1 MRFWQR
7 LKDVMEQEHAT
18 PSELMDYTGLDQKGF
33 TAYRNGSRTPS
44 ISTLVLIADF
54 FNMTLSELLEGVDE

>member
-7 LKDVMEQEHAT
+7 FQEVMETEHAT
-18 PSELMDYTGLDQKGF
+18 PDEVMDYTGMDKKGF
-33 TAYRNGSRTPS
+33 TAYKNGSRSPS